1 MLTNEKGHT
10 KYGLFHDKYG
20 FFVPFLALLDRISNN
35 QGTMRT
41 SW

>member
-20 FFVPFLALLDRISNN
+20 SFAPFLALLDRISNK
-35 QGTMRT
+35 QGTMFT

>member
-10 KYGLFHDKYG
+10 KYGLFHDKSG
-20 FFVPFLALLDRISNN
+20 FLAQLDRISNN
-35 QGTMRT
+35 QGTIST